1 MNLRYKITT
10 LIVLFISLKSFSQDV
25 NRKDLITQ
33 LKADKESTF
42 VINGMGFSFSDS
54 LKLDSELSKIDT
66 KKIAEIII
74 LKNKGQVPHLRND
87 VIVIQYA
94 TQLPK
99 KIIKTSLKEI
109 KLKFK
114 DEYISFSQ
122 HIYYNTKDP
131 VLYLNGNK
139 IHHTETKKQ
148 INRQKVND
156 IVYIYFSKTPQSEEY
171 HGQNAK
177 NGVVIIWT
185 KDKLTNRN
193 K

>member
-1 MNLRYKITT
+1 MNLLYKV
-10 LIVLFISLKSFSQDV
+10 IVLFISLKSFSQDV

-74 LKNKGQVPHLRND
+74 LKNKGQVTYLRSD

-122 HIYYNTKDP
+122 HVYYDAKDP

-139 IHHTETKKQ
+139 IHHTEAKKQ
-148 INRQKVND
+148 INRQKIND
-156 IVYIYFSKTPQSEEY
+156 IAYIYFSKTPQSEEY

>member
-1 MNLRYKITT
+1 M
-10 LIVLFISLKSFSQDV
+10 
-25 NRKDLITQ
+25 
-33 LKADKESTF
+33 
-42 VINGMGFSFSDS
+42 
-54 LKLDSELSKIDT
+54 
-66 KKIAEIII
+66 
-74 LKNKGQVPHLRND
+74 
-87 VIVIQYA
+87 
-94 TQLPK
+94 
-99 KIIKTSLKEI
+99 KEI

-122 HIYYNTKDP
+122 HIYYNAKDP

-139 IHHTETKKQ
+139 IHHTEAKKQ

-156 IVYIYFSKTPQSEEY
+156 IAYIYFSKTPQSEEY

>member
-1 MNLRYKITT
+1 MNLLYKV
-10 LIVLFISLKSFSQDV
+10 IVLFISLKSFSQDV

-66 KKIAEIII
+66 KKISEITI

-94 TQLPK
+94 TQFPE

-122 HIYYNTKDP
+122 HIYYDAKDP

-156 IVYIYFSKTPQSEEY
+156 IAYIYFSKTPQSEEY

>member
-1 MNLRYKITT
+1 MNLLYKVIG
-10 LIVLFISLKSFSQDV
+10 LFISLKSFSQDI

-94 TQLPK
+94 TQL
-99 KIIKTSLKEI
+99 
-109 KLKFK
+109 
-114 DEYISFSQ
+114 
-122 HIYYNTKDP
+122 
-131 VLYLNGNK
+131 
-139 IHHTETKKQ
+139 
-148 INRQKVND
+148 
-156 IVYIYFSKTPQSEEY
+156 SE
-171 HGQNAK
+171 K
-177 NGVVIIWT
+177 M
-185 KDKLTNRN
+185 
-193 K
+193 

>member
-1 MNLRYKITT
+1 MNLWYKITT

-74 LKNKGQVPHLRND
+74 LKNKGQVSHLRND

-94 TQLPK
+94 TQLPE

-109 KLKFK
+109 RLKFK

-122 HIYYNTKDP
+122 HIYYDAKDP

-148 INRQKVND
+148 INRQKIND
-156 IVYIYFSKTPQSEEY
+156 IAYIYFSKTPQSEEY